1 MLKVLGPAPDAD
13 SQLVNPRWNGF
24 EPQPHCSCSSSTI
37 SPTFKRGKSC
47 LKKML
52 WHIRK
57 EKATA
62 SLKTLE
68 ISAAAAPAAVSSRA
82 DWHFHIKGR
91 TKETGADGFYFTG
104 TICFHVP
111 PDWLWQERMPRHAGS
126 GGVWLMSPLAPTGS
140 SELQPPG

>member
-1 MLKVLGPAPDAD
+1 
-13 SQLVNPRWNGF
+13 
-24 EPQPHCSCSSSTI
+24 
-37 SPTFKRGKSC
+37 
-47 LKKML
+47 ML

-68 ISAAAAPAAVSSRA
+68 IRAAAAPAAVSSGA

-91 TKETGADGFYFTG
+91 TKETGAGGFYFTG

-111 PDWLWQERMPRHAGS
+111 PDWLWLERMPRHAGS
-126 GGVWLMSPLAPTGS
+126 GGVWLMSPARTDRELRAAATRLNWQQRARPVALNIADNPALVS
-140 SELQPPG
+140 SCPNSRPAKM